1 MLCASVA
8 RAYVWMLSLHHG
20 MKQFDVFGVASQ
32 MILIACASHGQHA
45 HMAPH
50 AAAYFV
56 PALHCTVQI

>member
-1 MLCASVA
+1 
-8 RAYVWMLSLHHG
+8 MLSLHHG